1 MQKSKQAE
9 KQRGIIEANK
19 LKRKKQLKGTQKQ
32 KAMED
37 VTKRRKQN
45 PQTHPKKKKLKLK

>member
-9 KQRGIIEANK
+9 KQRGIIEAEK

-37 VTKRRKQN
+37 VTKRTKQN
-45 PQTHPKKKKLKLK
+45 PQTHPKKKKLK